1 MLNFKC
7 TSPIGPF
14 IDFKVVSHS
23 HSQLKL
29 GPQWKKF
36 DKTYTIIYIKIQ
48 VFSYIWYI
56 LFFFTLELR
65 FAQKADFRIMHV
77 TFVESRAEHVYVLK
91 NVHLFHSVTVI
102 WLRNHLINQLIKSS
116 RHQILRNNDRNKYLH
131 VEKTTRISNTLTSFN

>member
-14 IDFKVVSHS
+14 IHFKVVSHS
-23 HSQLKL
+23 RRQLKL

-36 DKTYTIIYIKIQ
+36 DKIYTIIYIKIQ
-48 VFSYIWYI
+48 VISYIWYI
-56 LFFFTLELR
+56 LLFFTLELR

-77 TFVESRAEHVYVLK
+77 TSAESSAEHVYVLK

-102 WLRNHLINQLIKSS
+102 WLRNHLIYQLIKSS

-131 VEKTTRISNTLTSFN
+131 VEKTTRISSTLTSFS